1 MCLTAARISDRRTVG
16 LPYSIGDISMRMI
29 EKDEVLRHC
38 LVGGEGGMY
47 ILKNVNGDTLSVIHT
62 RDERMAA
69 WCAWYYL
76 MGMQKGALDSRT
88 TWRDRAKRIWV
99 ALRIDLLDGV
109 ILSIRPS

>member
-1 MCLTAARISDRRTVG
+1 MYSTAARISDRRSVG

-38 LVGGEGGMY
+38 LVGGEGGRY

-76 MGMQKGALDSRT
+76 MGMQKGALDARS
-88 TWRDRAKRIWV
+88 TWRDRTKRIWH
-99 ALRIDLLDGV
+99 ALRINLIDGL
-109 ILSIRPS
+109 ILSRGPS

>member
-1 MCLTAARISDRRTVG
+1 MSLLEAQISDQRTVG
-16 LPYSIGDISMRMI
+16 LPYAIGDISMRMI

-38 LVGGEGGMY
+38 LVGSEGGGY

-76 MGMQKGALDSRT
+76 MGMQRGALDSRL
-88 TWRDRAKRIWV
+88 TWRDRTKRIWH
-99 ALRIDLLDGV
+99 ALRFNLIDGV
-109 ILSIRPS
+109 IPSSRPS